1 MFMNKY
7 LSLGVAAAA
16 GTFAF
21 AGVASAQ
28 TELKVDLNDF
38 TVTSSSSTG
47 GEVDTLTF
55 GTDADTAITEIL
67 IDGNP
72 VSEFDNTVTFSG
84 QINLNPDDSTSE
96 IDGTVGSGSFTLT
109 GAGGTNLTVDF
120 VNGRYMDSGNGI
132 QVVFFLNGQSSFDAD
147 TFEGV
152 DIGRFGNSSGLPTSL
167 IGFFFDREL
176 FTTAGYV
183 DDDASFD
190 FMVTIPSPTAAT
202 AGLGLMGVLALGK
215 RRKA

>member
-109 GAGGTNLTVDF
+109 GVGGTSIVVDF
-120 VNGRYMDSGNGI
+120 VNGTYMDSGNGI
-132 QVVFFLNGQSSFDAD
+132 QVVFFMNGLANLDGD

-152 DIGRFGNSSGLPTSL
+152 DVTRFNSFDNLQTSI
-167 IGFFFDREL
+167 IGFYFDRSL
-176 FTTAGYV
+176 FSTPGFTE
-183 DDDASFD
+183 DASFD
-190 FMVTIPSPTAAT
+190 FLLTVPSPTAAT
-202 AGLGLMGVLALGK
+202 AGLGRMGVLALGK